1 MKYLIAL
8 LLLCF
13 VSCGLINE
21 GVVLKETSPF
31 SELNKTTS
39 IPIEGI
45 LNQRYTIELPSRPST
60 GYLWSL
66 HPHDSAVMKY
76 MQNSTFG
83 TSERNQCQDI
93 QSVSWQKFSFEAIA
107 TGKSQIRFWN
117 RRTWENSTVPMIYEV
132 RMNIVNPC

>member
-13 VSCGLINE
+13 VSCELINE
-21 GVVLKETSPF
+21 GVVLKEISQF
-31 SELNKTTS
+31 SELNKTTNVS
-39 IPIEGI
+39 IEGI

-60 GYLWSL
+60 GYFWSL
-66 HPHDSAVMKY
+66 HSHNSAVMKY

-83 TSERNQCQDI
+83 ISERNQCQDI

-107 TGKSQIRFWN
+107 VGKCQIRFWN
-117 RRTWENSTVPMIYEV
+117 RRSWENSTVPIIYEV
-132 RMNIVNPC
+132 SMNIVSPC